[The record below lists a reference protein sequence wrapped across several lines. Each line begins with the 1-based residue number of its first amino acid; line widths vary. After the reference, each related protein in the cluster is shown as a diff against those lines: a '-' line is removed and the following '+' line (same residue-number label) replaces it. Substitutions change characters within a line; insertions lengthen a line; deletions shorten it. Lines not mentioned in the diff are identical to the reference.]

1 MLLIKYTNNIKI
13 LLTML
18 CMLSSCNDP
27 VTAATRSI
35 DQNASTL
42 YYENKPPNKNGE
54 YYFEFQTTNGI
65 TTKSGGNQYGSSG
78 VNQYISLEGIPITLT
93 YVADSNG
100 YHPTGDHIPKVPDY
114 VIKALEYIA
123 THAPVEESYSDSRR

>member
-13 LLTML
+13 ILAML
-18 CMLSSCNDP
+18 CMLSCCKASEIVNS
-27 VTAATRSI
+27 RSI
-35 DQNASTL
+35 DKNAETL
-42 YYENKPPNKNGE
+42 YYNNQPPNKNGE
-54 YYFEFQTTNGI
+54 YYYEFQTTNGI
-65 TTKSGGNQYGSSG
+65 TTKAAGNPYGTSG

-123 THAPVEESYSDSRR
+123 THPPANERNSHSRR